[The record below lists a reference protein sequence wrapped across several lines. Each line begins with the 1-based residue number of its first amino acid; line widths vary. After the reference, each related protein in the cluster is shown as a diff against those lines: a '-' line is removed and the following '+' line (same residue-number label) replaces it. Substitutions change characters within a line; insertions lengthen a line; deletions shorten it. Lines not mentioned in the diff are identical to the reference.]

1 MRRFL
6 VAAISVLAACAGQDE
21 DRHSFRVYE
30 QDGVL
35 IAETAGGPKYEGEL
49 FEYEK
54 VVEIRSDTT
63 NQEAI
68 LWRTSSFIIDDEN
81 QIFVADSN
89 NHRIAVFDFTG
100 KYQRSIGRE
109 GDGPGEFRYPSMIRY
124 INGKLQIPTRNQR
137 VTIYNTDGTLDEVI
151 SYQHARS
158 GSFIASATIAPDGT
172 FVIQRVTEER
182 GDLYIGRSMGYCT
195 KTPAGDTLAIIET
208 PVIRAMERIDRQAT
222 DIRFNRQPQAY
233 YAPGKGIFISTG
245 LPPEIDWYDLD
256 GQLRRKI
263 RLVLDEEPVS
273 SADRRRVAEY
283 YNQKIANIDS
293 EVQGEFVEQVSAE
306 FYESQRDNTRY
317 APLKA
322 HWAITRVDDLGFI
335 WLELH
340 EPTGSFTY
348 EKHVHEFLVLSPE
361 GEFLGRT
368 STPPVDFVS
377 FGRGYLLASV
387 SDSETGEMV
396 PTVYSIRSIVRGLK
410 YPD

>member
-1 MRRFL
+1 MRKIL
-6 VAAISVLAACAGQDE
+6 IPLIVILTGCTKHDNPL
-21 DRHSFRVYE
+21 HSFREYE
-30 QDGVL
+30 EAGVL
-35 IAETAGGPKYEGEL
+35 IAETSGGPKYEGEL
-49 FEYEK
+49 FEYVK

-68 LWRTSSFIIDDEN
+68 LWRTSSFVIDDEN

-100 KYQRSIGRE
+100 TYQRSIGRE
-109 GDGPGEFRYPSMIRY
+109 GDGPGEFRYPSTIRY

-137 VTIYNTDGTLDEVI
+137 VTIYNTDGSLDEVI

-172 FVIQRVTEER
+172 FVIQRNTEER
-182 GDLYIGRSMGYCT
+182 DVSGIGRSRGYCT

-208 PVIRAMERIDRQAT
+208 PVIRSMERIDRRAT
-222 DIRFNRQPQAY
+222 NIRFARQPQAH
-233 YAPGKGIFISTG
+233 YAPGRGIFISTG
-245 LPPEIDWYDLD
+245 LPPEIDQYGLD
-256 GQLRRKI
+256 GRLQRKI
-263 RLVLDEEPVS
+263 RLALEEVSVS

-293 EVQGEFVEQVSAE
+293 EVPGESVEQVSAE
-306 FYESQRDNTRY
+306 FYEGQRDNTRY

-322 HWAITRVDDLGFI
+322 HWAITRVDDSGFI

-348 EKHVHEFLVLSPE
+348 EKHIHEFLVLSPE
-361 GEFLGRT
+361 GEFLGR
-368 STPPVDFVS
+368 SLSAGDICWP
-377 FGRGYLLASV
+377 RY
-387 SDSETGEMV
+387 
-396 PTVYSIRSIVRGLK
+396 PTARQERWSRPSIRSDR
-410 YPD
+410 PCAA